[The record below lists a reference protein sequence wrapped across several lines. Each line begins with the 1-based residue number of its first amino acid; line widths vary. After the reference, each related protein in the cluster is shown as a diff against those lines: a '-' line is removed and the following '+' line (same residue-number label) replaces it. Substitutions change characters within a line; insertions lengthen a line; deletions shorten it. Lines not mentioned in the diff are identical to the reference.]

1 MDAFTDVLRTKTKG
15 CVERIGTLPALWHLL
30 LSRRLS
36 RSQTTIIIYTSLL
49 APLITMLKVLRPN
62 SPVYYMVRGDEVT
75 YVKRAHRYF
84 KAFMAVIFQRLLNTL
99 GCHFVFV
106 SEDLHRCFV
115 QRMGAI
121 KRYSILPNTS
131 GKTVPDI
138 KAFDGCVA
146 LVGDFNTVKNIE
158 WVIDS
163 LSGGRFEVHLYGNRT
178 LPEKWQRPWLHAH
191 GVVENLTSALSQSV
205 SLVILSCFS
214 AGFPNVLI
222 EALEAGC
229 GVVVH
234 REFPFKY
241 LPISDEWRFSLNST
255 DRDNCNSKTKNESEL
270 ELVLDRLSREKR
282 DFKEDNPKLIKLI
295 ESDWEKRVWEIF
307 V

>member
-1 MDAFTDVLRTKTKG
+1 MFVNVLQKEHV
-15 CVERIGTLPALWHLL
+15 VERVETPWAFFRLL
-30 LSRRLS
+30 LSGKLS

-75 YVKRAHRYF
+75 YVKQRKRYIRALV
-84 KAFMAVIFQRLLNTL
+84 AFLFQKLLVII

-106 SEDLHRCFV
+106 CDDLKVLFE
-115 QRMGAI
+115 
-121 KRYSILPNTS
+121 KRLGKIRRSSVLPNTI
-131 GKTVPDI
+131 GKPLPEI
-138 KAFDGCVA
+138 LPFDGRVV
-146 LVGDFNTVKNIE
+146 LIGDFNTVKNIE
-158 WVIDS
+158 WAIES
-163 LSGGRFEVHLYGNRT
+163 LSSGRFEVHLYGNRS
-178 LPEKWQRPWLHAH
+178 LPENWRRPWLHAH
-191 GVVENLTSALSQSV
+191 GVVENLTSVLRKSV
-205 SLVILSCFS
+205 SLVILSYID

-234 REFPFKY
+234 RDFPFKY
-241 LPISDEWRFSLNST
+241 LLIDDEWRFSLNST
-255 DRDNCNSKTKNESEL
+255 GRDNCNLKTKNESEL